1 MWYVDNPYS
10 VGVYF
15 IRNVGTYLIL
25 LSNFVPISLWVT
37 IELIKVGQSKFM
49 SPYHPN
55 FLLTSPPTPP
65 PPLRASDL
73 LLHVYSVG
81 QQHAI
86 RGRTAHAG

>member
-49 SPYHPN
+49 SPYHHAALLS
-55 FLLTSPPTPP
+55 FLHSSTNAATLAR
-65 PPLRASDL
+65 L
-73 LLHVYSVG
+73 
-81 QQHAI
+81 
-86 RGRTAHAG
+86 